1 MRAIDYI
8 IKLSPELKKKTESE
22 VYPMS
27 IALINNRVRRSMTQ
41 DEMARAIG
49 MDAEK
54 LAKLEFADESF
65 GIDEYKFAL
74 DRVINVDKK

>member
-1 MRAIDYI
+1 MRAIDYL
-8 IKLSPELKKKTESE
+8 IKLSPDLKKKTESE
-22 VYPMS
+22 IYHMS
-27 IALINNRVRRSMTQ
+27 TALIKTRVRQSLTQ

-49 MDAEK
+49 MEVEK

>member
-1 MRAIDYI
+1 MRAIDYL
-8 IKLSPELKKKTESE
+8 IKLSPDLKKKTESE
-22 VYPMS
+22 IYPMS
-27 IALINNRVRRSMTQ
+27 IALIKNRVRQSRTQ

-49 MDAEK
+49 MEVEK